1 LVFSQIV
8 MGGLVNS
15 QIVMGGLVNR
25 KPSNALFLDTMIR
38 PRIELNRLLAL
49 GSSLLAV
56 LK

>member
-1 LVFSQIV
+1 